1 MREDLI
7 RFRQLAQECKER
19 AAEARSPVDENAWL
33 TLAADWLALAK
44 ANEAAEAGDEAAIG
58 RAASG

>member
-7 RFRQLAQECKER
+7 RFRQLAQECKDR
-19 AAEARSPVDENAWL
+19 AAEARSPVDEDAWL

-44 ANEAAEAGDEAAIG
+44 ASEAAEAGDDAATG

>member
-7 RFRQLAQECKER
+7 RFRQLAQECKDR
-19 AAEARSPVDENAWL
+19 AAEARSPVDEDAWL

-44 ANEAAEAGDEAAIG
+44 ASEAAEAGEDAPTG
-58 RAASG
+58 RVASG

>member
-7 RFRQLAQECKER
+7 RFRQLAQECKDR
-19 AAEARSPVDENAWL
+19 AAEARSPADEDAWL

-44 ANEAAEAGDEAAIG
+44 ANEAAESGEDAPTG

>member
-7 RFRQLAQECKER
+7 RFRQLAQECRDR
-19 AAEARSPVDENAWL
+19 AAEARSPIDEDAWL

-44 ANEAAEAGDEAAIG
+44 ASEAAEAGDDAAKG

>member
-7 RFRQLAQECKER
+7 RFRQLAQECKDR
-19 AAEARSPVDENAWL
+19 AAEARCPVDEDAWL
-33 TLAADWLALAK
+33 TLAADWLALAR
-44 ANEAAEAGDEAAIG
+44 ASEAAQAGDKAATG

>member
-7 RFRQLAQECKER
+7 RFRQLAQECKDR
-19 AAEARSPVDENAWL
+19 AAEARSPVDEDAWL

-44 ANEAAEAGDEAAIG
+44 ASEAAEAGHDAPTD

>member
-7 RFRQLAQECKER
+7 RFRQLAQECKDR
-19 AAEARSPVDENAWL
+19 AAEARSPVDEDAWL
-33 TLAADWLALAK
+33 TLAADWLALAN
-44 ANEAAEAGDEAAIG
+44 ASEAAEAGDDAARG

>member
-7 RFRQLAQECKER
+7 RFRQLAQECKDR
-19 AAEARSPVDENAWL
+19 AAEARSPVDEHAWL

-44 ANEAAEAGDEAAIG
+44 ASETAEAGGEGPTG
-58 RAASG
+58 RAAAV